1 MIIKSRACPMSR
13 HAPATPSHQLP
24 GALTGDDGRGC
35 LAGDAGLGAD
45 SLVPWRAN
53 LRWCMQDCGSG
64 NCQRTAHAAGL
75 AEVTAHRGDDMAGG
89 TMATTTRPTKIG

>member
-24 GALTGDDGRGC
+24 GA

-89 TMATTTRPTKIG
+89 TMATTTRPTKIGAADSDGAR